1 AARTYVVGLQT
12 MVYALAGQQVDK
24 ERIQK
29 NADWLRQERVYGV
42 GGLFGGWTYS
52 EEERTGMAAH
62 TPDNSNT
69 QYALL
74 GLHEA
79 HLAQAKI
86 DDLVWQEIRDFYKR
100 TQHDDGGWGY
110 TALAGN
116 GSTLTMSVAGLCG
129 LLIAG
134 QELDEKRETPMGNAF
149 AKCGVYDENTNVAR
163 AINYIAR
170 HF

>member
-1 AARTYVVGLQT
+1 VNT
-12 MVYALAGQQVDK
+12 
-24 ERIQK
+24 
-29 NADWLRQERVYGV
+29 DWLLKERVYV
-42 GGLFGGWTYS
+42 NNQFGGWTYS

-79 HLAQAKI
+79 HLANAKI
-86 DDLVWQEIRDFYKR
+86 EANAKVDRVWEENRDFYKR

-134 QELDEKRETPMGNAF
+134 QELDEKRETPLGNGAF
-149 AKCGVYDENTNVAR
+149 EQCGVYKENANVAR

-170 HF
+170 HFQIEER